1 MKWLVYA
8 LLTLVYACGDVDAR
22 EQRLTGKDPGKL
34 PAELEPYDPE
44 PDAAEVPAADA
55 GAAAP
60 DSGGA
65 APDSGAAAPEDAQ
78 APRSDAA
85 APDVDAGP
93 VAPVTGSW
101 RVTMTPVGASCA
113 TVAPFAFR
121 LLESDGAYTADLDLL
136 GTLTGPSPAEL
147 GGTLGMWRAKL
158 VVRVAGGELA
168 GELTRSSSS
177 CSDRW
182 TVRGV
187 R

>member
-1 MKWLVYA
+1 MKWLVHA
-8 LLTLVYACGDVDAR
+8 LLVLLYACGDVDAR
-22 EQRLTGKDPGKL
+22 AHRLTGKDPGKL

-44 PDAAEVPAADA
+44 PDAAEVPAGDA

-65 APDSGAAAPEDAQ
+65 APDSGAAAPQDAQ
-78 APRSDAA
+78 APRSDA
-85 APDVDAGP
+85 DVGQVDAGS
-93 VAPVTGSW
+93 VVPVTGSW

-113 TVAPFAFR
+113 PVGPFAFR
-121 LLESDGAYTADLDLL
+121 LLESQGAYTADLDLL
-136 GTLTGPSPAEL
+136 GTLTGPSAAEL

-158 VVRVAGGELA
+158 AVHVAGGELA